1 MIRLRTSQRVGLAVF
16 AAAFFAASSPA
27 AHAAELKG
35 KFVLAG
41 DKPVPKAAAIV
52 DAKAAADFPNLQLM
66 YEDFVVDPQSRGIAN
81 IAVYVRTANAPI
93 TAAAANAA
101 VPRAVID
108 TWYGQF
114 RPRVSGVW
122 VGKQRFFVQ
131 NQDAGEH
138 SPVMPNPGESPS
150 LAPFRK
156 TMEIQVREAR
166 LIPRKIA
173 CSIHP
178 WMKGF
183 VMVRDNPY
191 FTATAADGSFTLKH
205 LPQGV
210 PLEIQ
215 IWHEKSGYL
224 NADPKWAK
232 GRFTITL
239 DVDQDLGTIAVPRTL
254 FGLPEPVELPQ
265 EEKLP
270 RTIIMR

>member
-1 MIRLRTSQRVGLAVF
+1 MRRTSLWFVF
-16 AAAFFAASSPA
+16 GAMVVVAAMSPA
-27 AHAAELKG
+27 AQAAELKG

-81 IAVYVRTANAPI
+81 IAVYVRTPNAPI
-93 TAAAANAA
+93 TEAA
-101 VPRAVID
+101 VNAVAPRAVID

-122 VGKQRFFVQ
+122 VGRQRFIVQ
-131 NQDAGEH
+131 NQDPIEHNPNMAHAGI
-138 SPVMPNPGESPS
+138 SPL
-150 LAPFRK
+150 LAPAAEFIEVPI
-156 TMEIQVREAR
+156 TVPA
-166 LIPRKIA
+166 LIPKEI
-173 CSIHP
+173 CCNIHP

-205 LPQGV
+205 LPKGV
-210 PLEIQ
+210 ALEIQ
-215 IWHEKSGYL
+215 FWHEKSGYL

-232 GRFTITL
+232 GRFTVKL
-239 DVDQDLGTIAVPRTL
+239 DADQDLGTIPVPRTL
-254 FGLPEPVELPQ
+254 FGLPEPKED
-265 EEKLP
+265 EA
-270 RTIIMR
+270 RTIIVR

>member
-1 MIRLRTSQRVGLAVF
+1 MRRTSLRFVF
-16 AAAFFAASSPA
+16 GAMIVVAAMSPA
-27 AHAAELKG
+27 AQAAELKG

-41 DKPVPKAAAIV
+41 KGEVPKADPIV
-52 DAKAAADFPNLQLM
+52 DAKAFADFSKLQLVD
-66 YEDFVVDPQSRGIAN
+66 ESLVVDPGTGGIAN

-93 TAAAANAA
+93 TEAAVDAAA
-101 VPRAVID
+101 PRAVID

-122 VGKQRFFVQ
+122 VGRQRFIVQ
-131 NQDAGEH
+131 NQDPIAHNPNMAHAGI
-138 SPVMPNPGESPS
+138 SPL
-150 LAPFRK
+150 LAPAEEFL
-156 TMEIQVREAR
+156 EVPIAVPA
-166 LIPRKIA
+166 LIPKEIC

-205 LPQGV
+205 LPKGV
-210 PLEIQ
+210 ALEIQ
-215 IWHEKSGYL
+215 VWHEKSGYL

-232 GRFTITL
+232 GRFTVKL
-239 DVDQDLGTIAVPRTL
+239 DTDQDLGTIPVPRTL
-254 FGLPEPVELPQ
+254 FGLPEPK
-265 EEKLP
+265 EEEA

>member
-1 MIRLRTSQRVGLAVF
+1 MIRLRSSQRVGLALVAAVF
-16 AAAFFAASSPA
+16 FTATSPTA
-27 AHAAELKG
+27 QAIELKG

-41 DKPVPKAAAIV
+41 VKPVPQAALIADPKV
-52 DAKAAADFPNLQLM
+52 AVDFPKLQLM
-66 YEDFVVDPQSRGIAN
+66 YEDLVVDPKTRGIAD
-81 IAVYVRTANAPI
+81 YVRTKDAPI
-93 TAAAANAA
+93 TVEADRAAA
-101 VPRAVID
+101 PRAVID

-122 VGKQRFFVQ
+122 VGRQPLVVQ
-131 NQDAGEH
+131 NQDPVAHNPNIAHAGV
-138 SPVMPNPGESPS
+138 SPL
-150 LAPFRK
+150 LAPTAEF
-156 TMEIQVREAR
+156 MEVPIATSA
-166 LIPRKIA
+166 LIPKEI
-173 CSIHP
+173 CCNIHP

-205 LPQGV
+205 LPKGV
-210 PLEIQ
+210 ALEIQ

-232 GRFTITL
+232 GRFTIKL
-239 DVDQDLGTIAVPRTL
+239 DADQNLGTIPVPRTL
-254 FGLPEPVELPQ
+254 FGLPEPVAPPK